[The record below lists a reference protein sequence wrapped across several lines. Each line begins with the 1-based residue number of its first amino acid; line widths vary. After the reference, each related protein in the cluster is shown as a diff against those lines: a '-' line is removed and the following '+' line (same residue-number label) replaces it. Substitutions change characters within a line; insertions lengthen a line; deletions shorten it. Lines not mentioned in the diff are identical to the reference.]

1 MLQGQ
6 RSSYLVHNLIT
17 VPRKGDYS
25 MLTAYFFALSSA
37 TRNRLDYENLPR
49 ALNVKIKS
57 VLDLE
62 IKKSYLTPSPPKKI
76 VLL

>member
-1 MLQGQ
+1 
-6 RSSYLVHNLIT
+6 
-17 VPRKGDYS
+17 

-37 TRNRLDYENLPR
+37 DRNRLDYENLPR